1 VWRYVFDPKEAP
13 ALHRQAMI
21 DATSQAL
28 ASSTPMSAP
37 VMQSVPGSRWPWWLA
52 FVLCA
57 SLLWWLERRR

>member
-1 VWRYVFDPKEAP
+1 PKQAS

-21 DATSQAL
+21 DATAQRL
-28 ASSTPMSAP
+28 AASAP
-37 VMQSVPGSRWPWWLA
+37 ATAQADQRVPGSRWPWWLA